1 VCIFAFCGKWIY
13 ISTPFLFFPVNL
25 WKIYKAVE
33 TLGGYDAVGVLKQT
47 KLSQPV
53 AGLSP
58 PISHSCHW

>member
-1 VCIFAFCGKWIY
+1 VHFVGSG
-13 ISTPFLFFPVNL
+13 STYQPLFFFFPVNL

-47 KLSQPV
+47 NLSQPV